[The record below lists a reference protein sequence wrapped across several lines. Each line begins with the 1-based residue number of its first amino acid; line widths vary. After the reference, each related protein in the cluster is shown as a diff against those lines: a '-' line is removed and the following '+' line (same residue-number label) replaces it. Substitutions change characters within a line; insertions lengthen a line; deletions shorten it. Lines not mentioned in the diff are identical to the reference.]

1 MVIQLLLIHLTI
13 KKYTTSKIKDEE
25 EATSDYDRLL
35 ELKAFDDTKAG
46 VKGLVDAGVT
56 KIPHMFVHDQVK
68 IDQEL
73 SYETLKLKVPI
84 INFEDIDKDSARR
97 AEIIKEI
104 TYAYEKWG
112 FFQIVNHGIPGRVID
127 QMIDGV
133 RIFFEQDLEVKRQFY
148 SRDFTKKFIHNS
160 NFDLYSA
167 PASNWRDTF
176 SCVVAPDRPD
186 PQEIPVVCR
195 EILME
200 HSKYVMKLGLSLFE
214 LLSEALGLDQNHLKD
229 MECAKG
235 LYLVCHYYPACP
247 EPELTLGTSRH
258 ADSGFL
264 TLLIQ
269 DQVGGLQVLHE
280 NQWVD
285 VPPLDGAIVVNVGD
299 LLQLITNDK
308 FKSVQHRVV
317 AKKIGPRISVASFFR
332 THLNEA
338 STSKV
343 CAPIKELLSDENPQ
357 IYRETTIKEYLTHFY
372 ERGLDGTSALSHFK
386 LQK

>member
-1 MVIQLLLIHLTI
+1 MNLQ
-13 KKYTTSKIKDEE
+13 TSASHSKVEE

-46 VKGLVDAGVT
+46 VKGLVDAGAT
-56 KIPHMFVHDQVK
+56 TIPRMFVNDPVK
-68 IDQEL
+68 TYHEL
-73 SYETLKLKVPI
+73 NYETLKFEVPI
-84 INFEDIDKDSARR
+84 INFEDINKDSARR

-104 TYAYEKWG
+104 SDACKNWG
-112 FFQIVNHGIPGRVID
+112 FFQMINHGIPGQVID

-133 RIFFEQDLEVKRQFY
+133 RKFFELDLEVKGQFY

-167 PASNWRDTF
+167 PTSNWRDTF
-176 SCVVAPDRPD
+176 SCVVAPDP
-186 PQEIPVVCR
+186 PNSQELPTVCR

-200 HSKYVMKLGLSLFE
+200 YSKYVMKLGLILFE

-229 MECAKG
+229 VECAKG
-235 LYLVCHYYPACP
+235 LYLVCHYYPVCP
-247 EPELTLGTSRH
+247 EPELTLGTSGH

-280 NQWVD
+280 NNWVD

-308 FKSVQHRVV
+308 FKSVQHRVI

-332 THLNEA
+332 THFNEA

-343 CAPIKELLSDENPQ
+343 YGPIKELLSEENPQ
-357 IYRETTIKEYLTHFY
+357 IYRDIAIKEYITHY
-372 ERGLDGTSALSHFK
+372 YKRGLNSTSALSHFK
-386 LQK
+386 L

>member
-1 MVIQLLLIHLTI
+1 MNLQ
-13 KKYTTSKIKDEE
+13 TSVSHSKVEE
-25 EATSDYDRLL
+25 EVTSDYDRLV

-46 VKGLVDAGVT
+46 VKGLVDARVT
-56 KIPHMFVHDQVK
+56 KIPRMFVHDQVNT
-68 IDQEL
+68 DYEL
-73 SYETLKLKVPI
+73 SYETFRFKVPI
-84 INFEDIDKDSARR
+84 INFEDVDKDSVRR
-97 AEIIKEI
+97 AEIIQEI
-104 TYAYEKWG
+104 TNACEKWG
-112 FFQIVNHGIPGRVID
+112 FFQIVNHGIPGQVID

-133 RIFFEQDLEVKRQFY
+133 HKFFEQDLEVKRQFY

-176 SCVVAPDRPD
+176 SCVVAPDPPD
-186 PQEIPVVCR
+186 PQELPTVCR

-200 HSKYVMKLGLSLFE
+200 YSKYVMKLGLSLFE
-214 LLSEALGLDQNHLKD
+214 LFSEALGLDQNHLKHI
-229 MECAKG
+229 ECAKG

-247 EPELTLGTSRH
+247 EPELTLGTSGH

-269 DQVGGLQVLHE
+269 DQLVGGLQVRHE
-280 NQWVD
+280 NRWVD

-308 FKSVQHRVV
+308 FKSVQHRVI
-317 AKKIGPRISVASFFR
+317 AKKIGPRTSVASFFR
-332 THLNEA
+332 THFNEA

-343 CAPIKELLSDENPQ
+343 YGPIKELLSEENPQ
-357 IYRETTIKEYLTHFY
+357 IYREIEIKEYITHY
-372 ERGLDGTSALSHFK
+372 YKRGLNSTSALSHFE
-386 LQK
+386 L

>member
-1 MVIQLLLIHLTI
+1 MNLQ
-13 KKYTTSKIKDEE
+13 TSVSHSKVEE
-25 EATSDYDRLL
+25 EVTSDYDRLV

-46 VKGLVDAGVT
+46 VKGLVDARVT
-56 KIPHMFVHDQVK
+56 KIPRMFVHDQVNA
-68 IDQEL
+68 DYEL
-73 SYETLKLKVPI
+73 SYETFRFKVPI
-84 INFEDIDKDSARR
+84 INFEDVDKDSVQR
-97 AEIIKEI
+97 AEIIQEI
-104 TYAYEKWG
+104 TNACEKWG
-112 FFQIVNHGIPGRVID
+112 FFQIVNHGIPGQVID

-133 RIFFEQDLEVKRQFY
+133 RKFFEQDLEVKRQFY

-176 SCVVAPDRPD
+176 SCVVAPDPPD
-186 PQEIPVVCR
+186 PQELPTVCR

-200 HSKYVMKLGLSLFE
+200 YSKYVMKLGLSLFE
-214 LLSEALGLDQNHLKD
+214 LFSEALGLDQNHLKHI
-229 MECAKG
+229 ECAKG

-247 EPELTLGTSRH
+247 EPELTLGTSGH

-269 DQVGGLQVLHE
+269 DQLVGGLQVRHE
-280 NQWVD
+280 NHWVD

-308 FKSVQHRVV
+308 FKSVQHRVI
-317 AKKIGPRISVASFFR
+317 AKKIGPRTSVASFFR
-332 THLNEA
+332 THFNEA

-343 CAPIKELLSDENPQ
+343 YGPIKELLSEENPQ
-357 IYRETTIKEYLTHFY
+357 IYRDIEIKEYITHY
-372 ERGLDGTSALSHFK
+372 YKRGLNSTSALSHFE
-386 LQK
+386 L